1 MNIEQIANS
10 GPMCWLEEVAG
21 RTFVFACQG
30 LAFGVMCLSAK
41 PVIDAVMS
49 KSWDN
54 LPLMSIPFFI
64 STQFFFSEPV
74 WNSDSEGR
82 PISAIQGLVDEVKHI
97 TNVKGIQEDCS
108 GEYING
114 DCEGCEW
121 CEEE

>member
-1 MNIEQIANS
+1 MNIEQIADS

-21 RTFVFACQG
+21 RTFVFA
-30 LAFGVMCLSAK
+30 LSAK
-41 PVIDAVMS
+41 PVIDAAMS
-49 KSWDN
+49 KSWDT
-54 LPLMSIPFFI
+54 LTVMSIPFFI

-82 PISAIQGLVDEVKHI
+82 PISAVQGLVDEVKDI
-97 TNVKGIQEDCS
+97 ANVKGIQEDCS
-108 GEYING
+108 GEYVNG